1 MAASFISNQARNV
14 GYWPVATDIVLQP
27 NVGSWGKSGS
37 SWRALKTTLTKAA
50 EFVPIITRFRE
61 PLHCLEITT
70 VASSFLRASRVPDE
84 HLRNRRSVAW
94 VS

>member
-1 MAASFISNQARNV
+1 MQIAAHAQVSK
-14 GYWPVATDIVLQP
+14 WPFATDIVLQP
-27 NVGSWGKSGS
+27 NVGSSGKSGS

-50 EFVPIITRFRE
+50 EFVPKITLLRT